1 VLEELLLQDFQNH
14 TRTILKFGPGV
25 NTLVGDTGTGKSAV
39 VRALKWLSFNKPA
52 GSSFVGRWGKAEFA
66 LVGAKI
72 DGHKILHKRGAGTNE
87 YRLDGQPL
95 LAFKTDPPAA
105 VVDLLN
111 LGPTNFQF
119 QHDAAFLLSL
129 SAPQVGRE
137 LNAVINLETIDRVL
151 RDSVSETREA
161 KTAVA
166 VSADRLS
173 TAKERAD
180 SLAWVVSMDQ
190 RLAKLETLDSGIRQS
205 RANCDKL
212 AQDLTGIEKW
222 AKIRQRASEAVQH
235 GFNAIQVAQE
245 INKIA
250 ERINTI
256 KAALTTFA
264 GFDQLAAVE
273 LPNIEELNQFQAD
286 YEKQQQKVRSL
297 ESVLSGLAQLEYAT
311 ETADMEYESAREQYR
326 KASKI
331 CPTCKR
337 PL

>member
-1 VLEELLLQDFQNH
+1 
-14 TRTILKFGPGV
+14 
-25 NTLVGDTGTGKSAV
+25 
-39 VRALKWLSFNKPA
+39 
-52 GSSFVGRWGKAEFA
+52 
-66 LVGAKI
+66 
-72 DGHKILHKRGAGTNE
+72 
-87 YRLDGQPL
+87 